1 MYNRIYNFAA
11 GPSQLPIEVL
21 EEISKDLFNYK
32 NTGMSVMEMSHRS
45 KAYLEIFND
54 TKNTL
59 RRVLDIPEN
68 YEIIFMQGGATEQFA
83 AIPLNL
89 KKNGKAD
96 YIVTGSF
103 SKKAYNEAKK
113 FIDARNILDV
123 GPIYNRI
130 PKLEEIKINED
141 ADYVY
146 ICANNTIYGTEWKQY
161 PKTNG
166 IPLVADMSSDICS
179 HKININDFGLIYAG
193 TQKNMGI
200 AGLALVIIR
209 KDLLKENALTMP
221 VLFEYNTQV
230 KNESMYNT
238 PNTFAIYVLGL
249 VLKWIES
256 KGGVEE
262 LEKKNIEK
270 AQKLYDIIDASEF
283 YKGHA
288 LKDSRSLMNVTFNL
302 PSEELETKFVQE
314 AKKEGLESLK
324 GHRSVGGIRASIYN
338 AMPLEAI
345 EKLATFMKKF
355 EEENK

>member
-59 RRVLDIPEN
+59 RRVLDSPED

>member
-1 MYNRIYNFAA
+1 MYDRICNFAA

-45 KAYLEIFND
+45 KTYLEIFNE
-54 TKNTL
+54 TKETL
-59 RRVLDIPEN
+59 RRVMEIPDN
-68 YEIIFMQGGATEQFA
+68 YEIIFMQGGATEQFG

-103 SKKAYNEAKK
+103 SKKAYKEATK
-113 FIDARNILDV
+113 FIEARNILDV
-123 GPIYNRI
+123 GPDYDRI
-130 PKLEEIKINED
+130 PKLDEIKINDD

-146 ICANNTIYGTEWKQY
+146 ICANNTIYGTEWKEY
-161 PKTNG
+161 PKTGN

-179 HKININDFGLIYAG
+179 HKINVNDFGLIYAG

-209 KDLLKENALTMP
+209 KDLLNEEPQTMP

-230 KNESMYNT
+230 KNDSMYNT

-249 VLKWIES
+249 VCKWIEN
-256 KGGVEE
+256 KGGVEA
-262 LEKKNIEK
+262 LEKINKEK
-270 AQKLYDIIDASEF
+270 AQKLYDVIDNSDF

-288 LKDSRSLMNVTFNL
+288 QKDSRSLMNVTFNL
-302 PSEELETKFVQE
+302 PTEELEAKFVSE
-314 AKKEGLESLK
+314 AKRVGMESLK

-338 AMPLEAI
+338 AMPMEAI
-345 EKLATFMKKF
+345 DKLVDFMKKF